1 MYSTLQRL
9 NHFGS
14 ISTTFIVVLLSL
26 ISLASFLTQPVPEVG
41 KIAVSDLIVQR
52 GRLNRWAAREEDIAS
67 LRFSVKTDLTP
78 LLTSYNTKQ
87 LYLYLTAAYVDH
99 AGAAHEAVL
108 WDRIITRA
116 DSTDFRAVGKGNTK
130 PRVMRNPRLNVPE
143 SRSHY
148 HWRNP
153 SGSFR
158 TVDNANITLHYSLMP
173 YVGILTSGI
182 AAEAQGSVDIT
193 YKKR

>member
-26 ISLASFLTQPVPEVG
+26 ISVASFLTQPVPEV
-41 KIAVSDLIVQR
+41 ATLSVSDLIVQR
-52 GRLNRWAAREEDIAS
+52 GRLQRWRAREEDIAS
-67 LRFSVKTDLTP
+67 LKFAVRTDLTP
-78 LLTSYNTKQ
+78 VLNSYNTKQ
-87 LYLYLTAAYVDH
+87 LYLYLTAAYVDS
-99 AGAAHEAVL
+99 ADKAHEVVL

-116 DSTDFRAVGKGNTK
+116 GSTDFRAVGKGNTK
-130 PRVMRNPRLNVPE
+130 PRVMRNPHIKAE
-143 SRSHY
+143 GRSHY
-148 HWRNP
+148 HWRQP
-153 SGSFR
+153 SGSFK

-182 AAEAQGSVDIT
+182 AAEAQGPVDIT